1 MMRVRAGHA
10 VLVFLASVVL
20 GPCSSG
26 RLYVTQTSHDAAKSA
41 VEGAADQSTKS
52 LTIIAKQLNDFEAGE
67 LKDAIHKIAD
77 EHYVGRWLSNFLTR
91 RGL

>member
-1 MMRVRAGHA
+1 
-10 VLVFLASVVL
+10 
-20 GPCSSG
+20 
-26 RLYVTQTSHDAAKSA
+26 
-41 VEGAADQSTKS
+41 

-67 LKDAIHKIAD
+67 LKDAIHKSAD